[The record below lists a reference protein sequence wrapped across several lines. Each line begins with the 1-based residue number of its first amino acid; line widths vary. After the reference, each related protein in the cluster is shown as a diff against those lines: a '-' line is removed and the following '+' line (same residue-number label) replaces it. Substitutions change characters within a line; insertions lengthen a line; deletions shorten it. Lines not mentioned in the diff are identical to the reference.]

1 MKKEIKIL
9 ITALMFYTR
18 IPVPHIPGYTDDL
31 LNRATKYFP
40 LTGFVIGGISAIV
53 FWGFQFIIPAHLAL
67 IFSMIA
73 SIFATGAFHED
84 GFADFCDGMGG
95 GMDQERILA
104 IMKDSRIGTYGTIG
118 LVMILAVKF
127 SLLIHLPIIKLPMI
141 ILTGHI
147 ISRFIPVVLIFTSH
161 YAREDMTS
169 KSKPVGTKSTK
180 TDLVVAFLFCIPAGL
195 PVPWKVWPVFILVMG
210 VVFLRFRQYIHKKI
224 AGYTGDIL
232 GALQQISEIVFYLS
246 ILLIYQNT

>member
-1 MKKEIKIL
+1 MKKEIKIFL
-9 ITALMFYTR
+9 TALMFYTR
-18 IPVPHIPGYTDDL
+18 IPVPAIVGYTDDL

-40 LTGFVIGGISAIV
+40 LIGFVIGGIAAII
-53 FWGFQFIIPAHLAL
+53 FWGVQCIIPAHIA
-67 IFSMIA
+67 IVFSMIA
-73 SIFATGAFHED
+73 SIFSTGAFHED

-95 GMDQERILA
+95 GMDRECVLT

-169 KSKPVGTKSTK
+169 KSKPVGTKVRK
-180 TDLVVAFLFCIPAGL
+180 TDFLVALLFCLPAGL
-195 PVPWKVWPVFILVMG
+195 LMPWKVWPVFIIVMG

-224 AGYTGDIL
+224 AGYTGDVL

-246 ILLIYQNT
+246 ILIINR